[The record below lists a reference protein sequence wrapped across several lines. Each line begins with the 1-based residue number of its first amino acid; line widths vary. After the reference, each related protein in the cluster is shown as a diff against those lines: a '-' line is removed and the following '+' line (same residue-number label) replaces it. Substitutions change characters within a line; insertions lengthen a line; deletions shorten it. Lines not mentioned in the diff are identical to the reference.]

1 MARTDATAVKAILL
15 DQYDTEGAPSL
26 TAFIDT
32 ATVMVDDLVTCISS
46 RGLTAF
52 SAAKLERIEA
62 FLTAHLYLH
71 ADQSASSKTTGDA
84 SATFQGQTGMGFK
97 STQFGQA
104 ALSLDTS
111 GCLARV
117 DKQMS
122 GDIVRPS
129 MTWLGKPNS
138 EQIPYA
144 QRD

>member
-15 DQYDTEGAPSL
+15 DQYDIAGAPSL

-32 ATVMVDDLVTCISS
+32 ATVIVDDLVTCVSS

-52 SAAKLERIEA
+52 STAKLERIEA
-62 FLTAHLYLH
+62 FLSAHLYLH

-84 SATFQGQTGMGFK
+84 SATFQGETGMGFK

-111 GCLARV
+111 GCLARI
-117 DKQMS
+117 DKLMT
-122 GDIVRPS
+122 GEIVRPS
-129 MTWLGKPNS
+129 ITWVGKPNS
-138 EQIPYA
+138 ERTSYA
-144 QRD
+144 DRD